1 MTVYETE
8 VPGVGRKFE
17 FELGDGSRL
26 VVLLHHDGRRE
37 LFVRERP
44 EADSERVADLT
55 GEQARQLGAVLSGA
69 YFQPVEFSNASVPL
83 GDAILEWVTVPE
95 GSPVAGQTL
104 ADSNLRDAT
113 GASVIAVQRGPDT
126 IANPDADTTL
136 EASDVLVA
144 LGTREEHAELNA
156 FVAGD

>member
-95 GSPVAGQTL
+95 DSPVVGETL
-104 ADSNLRDAT
+104 AASNLRDVT
-113 GASVIAVQRGPDT
+113 GASVVAVQRGPDT
-126 IANPDADTTL
+126 VANPDADTTL
-136 EASDVLVA
+136 EAGDVLVV
-144 LGTREEHAELNA
+144 LGTREAHAELDA